1 MVSATLAADGA
12 ARDLHDLRQ
21 IQAPCDQLPRRPRR
35 DLDPV
40 RCLGKGE
47 DRQVLCRVLAVQGH
61 GGGDADDGVADRV
74 GGMEI
79 LDRVHLIDP
88 SGRDGLHGVDQV
100 FPVSTQEPERLREGI
115 LAVPAADPVT
125 DLRLIVSAARV
136 DQRPE
141 FLRIAG
147 RTSGGLADERVRL
160 PDQPFDLLRT
170 ASSFEHVGHEGVD
183 DPPSLPEF
191 QIGPAP
197 PVLLD
202 LQVDAEL

>member
-1 MVSATLAADGA
+1 MSA
-12 ARDLHDLRQ
+12 
-21 IQAPCDQLPRRPRR
+21 
-35 DLDPV
+35 
-40 RCLGKGE
+40 
-47 DRQVLCRVLAVQGH
+47 
-61 GGGDADDGVADRV
+61 
-74 GGMEI
+74 
-79 LDRVHLIDP
+79 
-88 SGRDGLHGVDQV
+88 
-100 FPVSTQEPERLREGI
+100 QEPERLREGI
-115 LAVPAADPVT
+115 LAVPAAHPVT
-125 DLRLIVSAARV
+125 DLRLIVSTARV

-160 PDQPFDLLRT
+160 PDQSFDLLRT
-170 ASSFEHVGHEGVD
+170 APPFEHVGHERVD

>member
-21 IQAPCDQLPRRPRR
+21 IQAPCD
-35 DLDPV
+35 
-40 RCLGKGE
+40 
-47 DRQVLCRVLAVQGH
+47 H
-61 GGGDADDGVADRV
+61 
-74 GGMEI
+74 
-79 LDRVHLIDP
+79 
-88 SGRDGLHGVDQV
+88 
-100 FPVSTQEPERLREGI
+100 
-115 LAVPAADPVT
+115 
-125 DLRLIVSAARV
+125 LRLIVSTARV
-136 DQRPE
+136 DQRAE